1 MTSLYLRLF
10 LDTLAKQISENE
22 AHVPVFHVQIKTC
35 HFYMYK
41 TNYTSS
47 IHEAGDGVKKNILGI

>member
-1 MTSLYLRLF
+1 MSSLYLRF
-10 LDTLAKQISENE
+10 FIDTLAEQISENV
-22 AHVPVFHVQIKTC
+22 AHVFHVQIKTY

>member
-10 LDTLAKQISENE
+10 LDTLAEQISENE
-22 AHVPVFHVQIKTC
+22 AHVFHVQIKTC

-47 IHEAGDGVKKNILGI
+47 IYEAGDGVKKNILGI